1 MKSRTEYSAKNT
13 TVSVI
18 CRILAII
25 MGYVLRIVFTHQ
37 LSSTYVG
44 INGLFVDIIQV
55 LSLSEM
61 GVGTAITFALY
72 QPVADGDIEKQKS
85 LMRLFR
91 HFYIGIAG
99 AVACFGMI
107 LIPFLG
113 TLIKDYGSMQ
123 YVVPIFLLYVTN
135 AVCSYLWI
143 YKKMLMDAHQLIYI
157 GVSYQTISWFIQDF
171 LQILILIFTGNFILY
186 LVVQIVVTIACNL
199 LISYK
204 AEKLYPFLK
213 EKETKPLNKED
224 RKGVFQNIKAM
235 MMHKLGEVVINNTDN
250 LLISAFVGIV
260 QVGKYSNYFLVIESL
275 NQILTQVFQGIAA
288 SVGNLGVTQDEK
300 RVRKVFETT
309 LFIGQWMCSVI
320 TIGIY
325 EVINPFIAIS
335 FGKEYCFAMPIVFL
349 LSLRFYLLGIR
360 KAAQVFHDSLGL
372 FYFDRYKS
380 IAEAVLNIVISLL
393 LVQKYGVMGVFA
405 GTVVSMLFVS
415 IWVEPYVLYHYRLH
429 LPVRTYYQ
437 KMIPYAAITAIV
449 WRITHILCDMA
460 SKSGNGTIAV
470 TFVVRFL
477 ICILVP
483 DLLFL
488 LCYHRCKAFQ
498 VAIQK
503 VKMLLEQKRQQK
515 YQDEMKR
522 R

>member
-224 RKGVFQNIKAM
+224 RKGIFQNIKAM

-250 LLISAFVGIV
+250 LLDR
-260 QVGKYSNYFLVIESL
+260 K
-275 NQILTQVFQGIAA
+275 
-288 SVGNLGVTQDEK
+288 SVV
-300 RVRKVFETT
+300 
-309 LFIGQWMCSVI
+309 
-320 TIGIY
+320 
-325 EVINPFIAIS
+325 
-335 FGKEYCFAMPIVFL
+335 
-349 LSLRFYLLGIR
+349 
-360 KAAQVFHDSLGL
+360 
-372 FYFDRYKS
+372 
-380 IAEAVLNIVISLL
+380 
-393 LVQKYGVMGVFA
+393 
-405 GTVVSMLFVS
+405 
-415 IWVEPYVLYHYRLH
+415 
-429 LPVRTYYQ
+429 
-437 KMIPYAAITAIV
+437 
-449 WRITHILCDMA
+449 
-460 SKSGNGTIAV
+460 
-470 TFVVRFL
+470 
-477 ICILVP
+477 
-483 DLLFL
+483 
-488 LCYHRCKAFQ
+488 
-498 VAIQK
+498 
-503 VKMLLEQKRQQK
+503 
-515 YQDEMKR
+515 
-522 R
+522 

>member
-13 TVSVI
+13 TVAVI

-157 GVSYQTISWFIQDF
+157 GVS
-171 LQILILIFTGNFILY
+171 
-186 LVVQIVVTIACNL
+186 
-199 LISYK
+199 
-204 AEKLYPFLK
+204 
-213 EKETKPLNKED
+213 
-224 RKGVFQNIKAM
+224 
-235 MMHKLGEVVINNTDN
+235 DN
-250 LLISAFVGIV
+250 LLVHTGF
-260 QVGKYSNYFLVIESL
+260 FTDPDL
-275 NQILTQVFQGIAA
+275 NFY
-288 SVGNLGVTQDEK
+288 
-300 RVRKVFETT
+300 RK
-309 LFIGQWMCSVI
+309 
-320 TIGIY
+320 
-325 EVINPFIAIS
+325 
-335 FGKEYCFAMPIVFL
+335 
-349 LSLRFYLLGIR
+349 
-360 KAAQVFHDSLGL
+360 
-372 FYFDRYKS
+372 FYF
-380 IAEAVLNIVISLL
+380 IS
-393 LVQKYGVMGVFA
+393 G
-405 GTVVSMLFVS
+405 GTDS
-415 IWVEPYVLYHYRLH
+415 
-429 LPVRTYYQ
+429 
-437 KMIPYAAITAIV
+437 
-449 WRITHILCDMA
+449 
-460 SKSGNGTIAV
+460 
-470 TFVVRFL
+470 
-477 ICILVP
+477 
-483 DLLFL
+483 
-488 LCYHRCKAFQ
+488 CYDCLQ
-498 VAIQK
+498 SLDQ
-503 VKMLLEQKRQQK
+503 L
-515 YQDEMKR
+515 
-522 R
+522 

>member
-123 YVVPIFLLYVTN
+123 CVVPIFLLYVTN

-157 GVSYQTISWFIQDF
+157 GVSYQTISWFMQDF

-360 KAAQVFHDSLGL
+360 KATQVFHDSLGL

-449 WRITHILCDMA
+449 WWITHILCDMA
-460 SKSGNGTIAV
+460 SKSGNGTIVV